1 MHHLHSLVALC
12 LAIVATT
19 DAQPVPSLSDWTA
32 LHKTPRPRHIS
43 PYESPSSIQQQP
55 LQVLPSHPSSS
66 ASEHTA
72 QYEHKLTAPSV
83 KVVSVPAT
91 YFQSWLGTI
100 LNDGKAASCEWSTP
114 GEAEVPAA
122 KCRVEG

>member
-1 MHHLHSLVALC
+1 MHYLHSLPALC

-19 DAQPVPSLSDWTA
+19 NAQPVPSLSDWTA
-32 LHKTPRPRHIS
+32 LHKTPRPRHTS
-43 PYESPSSIQQQP
+43 PYESPSSTQQQP
-55 LQVLPSHPSSS
+55 LQVLPSHPST
-66 ASEHTA
+66 SEHTA
-72 QYEHKLTAPSV
+72 QSEHKPTAPSV

-100 LNDGKAASCEWSTP
+100 LNDGKAASCEWSAP
-114 GEAEVPAA
+114 GEAEAPAA